1 MSENEVK
8 PVAWRYSDLDEEV
21 SFTDDPK
28 WAEAYP
34 DYHAPLYD
42 QSAIDRLTAERDA
55 AVAEVARVKASVGAI
70 HYAVRTGFSAKAILV
85 ECVEA
90 APELAAIDAARSE
103 GR

>member
-1 MSENEVK
+1 MKCE
-8 PVAWRYSDLDEEV
+8 
-21 SFTDDPK
+21 TC
-28 WAEAYP
+28 
-34 DYHAPLYD
+34 
-42 QSAIDRLTAERDA
+42 QSAIDHLTAALEASRKESQFLRSHRPIARRLTEVTAERDA

-103 GR
+103 DE